1 MSVNEF
7 YKIDLSDGTAA
18 QLLDICRYA
27 SCTEAI
33 IRCAAV
39 IDTPLPAGAD
49 DTQAN
54 ALLLLQSEAI
64 SNSAVNHGWKVTDS
78 QHVSDKDSG
87 KRYLRTVLTPAGLPL
102 AILPEAPQ
110 EAQVRLETAARKV
123 ITGEPTPCDP
133 WSAPLAPALTSPTP
147 PMNCSFLPCSPC
159 CKLSCKCTR
168 RTSLQ

>member
-27 SCTEAI
+27 PCTEAI

-54 ALLLLQSEAI
+54 ALLLPQSEAI

-78 QHVSDKDSG
+78 QHVSDKETG
-87 KRYLRTVLTPAGLPL
+87 KRYLRTVLTPDGLPL
-102 AILPEAPQ
+102 AILPEVPQ
-110 EAQVRLETAARKV
+110 EAQVRLETAVRKV
-123 ITGEPTPCDP
+123 VECVKVVSKTEIEITFKGGFDMTVEVKKR
-133 WSAPLAPALTSPTP
+133 SNAQNAI
-147 PMNCSFLPCSPC
+147 
-159 CKLSCKCTR
+159 
-168 RTSLQ
+168 